1 MADPLTSAKDAAYV
15 AVGLGVLG
23 FQRAQV
29 RRRELQKALNG
40 PMASLRPQ
48 LNGARDGLGRLA
60 RELDDRIDPVVTEV
74 DSRLEAVEE
83 RLAYPA
89 RELLG
94 QARQQ
99 AKETRARIRGF
110 LPD

>member
-23 FQRAQV
+23 IQRAQV
-29 RRRELQKALNG
+29 RRRELAKALEG
-40 PMASLRPQ
+40 PMASLRPP
-48 LNGARDGLGRLA
+48 LEAARAELGKLA
-60 RELDDRIDPVVTEV
+60 RELDDRIDPLVTQAET
-74 DSRLEAVEE
+74 RLEAVEG
-83 RLAYPA
+83 RLGYPA

-99 AKETRARIRGF
+99 ARGARAKVRGC
-110 LPD
+110 LGD